1 MTNISLE
8 EVYKNL
14 VEKSTTLSKKEI
26 AEIEAKS
33 KIYAEA
39 VLENMAAA
47 RQADYH
53 KMMTKIF
60 LEHAA
65 KHEAA
70 ELEKQTT
77 EQI

>member
-1 MTNISLE
+1 MVELL
-8 EVYKNL
+8 KNL
-14 VEKSTTLSKKEI
+14 VEKSTKLSKKDI

-33 KIYAEA
+33 KIYAESI
-39 VLENMAAA
+39 LKNMAAA
-47 RQADYH
+47 WQADYH

-60 LEHAA
+60 LEHVA

-70 ELEKQTT
+70 ELENQTT